1 MKAIFKFNL
10 QIKYEIQNTK
20 FIRLSW
26 WQSLQMG

>member
-26 WQSLQMG
+26 WQQI